1 MTDKELEQQ
10 DKQEQKEDNKEKRK
24 QTLKVAITSSVCTL
38 LFIIILLLI
47 TILCLKNCSPRNN
60 NNTSSSNSSS
70 EPTWTEKDKSLDD
83 VFKTIIEKQLEVD
96 GFAQDEVTS
105 IVAVS
110 YTDTTG
116 TEFSLKIDAYSNTK
130 VYYYRLDN
138 CAYTGFDNFISY
150 ILDFDFGTYPCLDGN
165 ITISSLDIST
175 ETVVNISQS
184 KERHIISKSP
194 TNIKY
199 FSDYHYDVD
208 D

>member
-1 MTDKELEQQ
+1 M
-10 DKQEQKEDNKEKRK
+10 
-24 QTLKVAITSSVCTL
+24 
-38 LFIIILLLI
+38 I
-47 TILCLKNCSPRNN
+47 TILCLKNCSPRDN

-70 EPTWTEKDKSLDD
+70 EPTWTERDKSLDD
-83 VFKTIIEKQLEVD
+83 VFKTIIEKQLEAD
-96 GFAQDEVTS
+96 GFAQDEVTL

-110 YTDTTG
+110 YTDTAG
-116 TEFSLKIDAYSNTK
+116 SKFSLKIDAYSNSK

-138 CAYTGFDNFISY
+138 CAYTGFDNFTSY
-150 ILDFDFGTYPCLDGN
+150 ILDYDFETYPCLDGN

-199 FSDYHYDVD
+199 FSGYYYDVD
-208 D
+208 DQAYYIYHQKEYQDGANPFNNKTNKDAEVNKDSLLYNYYNYLSAQ